1 MNSSPISAAE
11 NLARY
16 IFSKHHFSR
25 DNGVVKYGAFL
36 PATNGE
42 TSVFRIS
49 GIPESEVWQI
59 GRSIMAPLRDR
70 PLLGRADIPASGV
83 IPEGLTLLADTGS
96 HRLHANIVGWLSG
109 KSEQKLIAT
118 KLAGRATL
126 HLLSN

>member
-25 DNGVVKYGAFL
+25 DRGVVKYGAFL

-49 GIPESEVWQI
+49 GISESEVWQI
-59 GRSIMAPLRDR
+59 GISIVAPLRAR
-70 PLLGRADIPASGV
+70 PLLGRADILASGV
-83 IPEGLTLLADTGS
+83 ITGGLTLLADTKS
-96 HRLHANIVGWLSG
+96 HRLHANIGGWPGG
-109 KSEQKLIAT
+109 KSERQLIAI

-126 HLLSN
+126 HLLSS